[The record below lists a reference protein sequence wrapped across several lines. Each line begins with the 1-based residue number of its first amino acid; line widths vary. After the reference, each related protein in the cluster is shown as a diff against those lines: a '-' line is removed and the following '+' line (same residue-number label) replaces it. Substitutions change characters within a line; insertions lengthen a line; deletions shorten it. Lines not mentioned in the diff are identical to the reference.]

1 MVISNFSAHCS
12 HGYFAEIF
20 VENFVEI
27 CRIKQVERLSFALDN
42 KIVIKPIIF

>member
-12 HGYFAEIF
+12 HEYF

-42 KIVIKPIIF
+42 GIVIKPIIF